1 MIRKII
7 SGGQSGVE
15 QSALDVAI
23 KLGIEHGGWVSSRH
37 LTEDETLL
45 EKYQLQEME
54 QTNYARVTEQ
64 NVLDADATLI
74 LFQGEITGGC
84 AISRRLAEKHKR
96 LLLTIDLNAMAAFQ
110 AAQKI
115 EPWITAHNIK
125 ILNVTGSKTGEGPD
139 IYQLTLEILE
149 TALQLV
155 FIDRSRYHPL
165 APFEDAAAAEDE
177 DTPTEKLAE
186 LFEIPKNV
194 EEAVDI
200 LLSRLSFKEKTRL
213 ANIPKEKL
221 MGMTPSLRVYI
232 KNEFRLWDDDE
243 DLVKSY
249 LSPDGS
255 IGDASSVIVA
265 ELWKKLQKSDKVLR
279 VVK

>member
-7 SGGQSGVE
+7 SGGQTGAE
-15 QSALDVAI
+15 QAALDVAI

-37 LTEDETLL
+37 IAEDETLL
-45 EKYQLQEME
+45 DKYQLQEME

-74 LFQGEITGGC
+74 LFQNQITGGC

-96 LLLTIDLNAMAAFQ
+96 LLLAIDLNTMAAFQ
-110 AAQKI
+110 AAQKV

-125 ILNVTGSKTGEGPD
+125 ILNVTGPKTGEGPD

-165 APFEDAAAAEDE
+165 APFEEAAENE
-177 DTPTEKLAE
+177 STPIENLSE
-186 LFEIPKNV
+186 LFEIPKNI

-221 MGMTPSLRVYI
+221 MGMTASLRVYI
-232 KNEFRLWDDDE
+232 KNEFRLWDNDE

-249 LSPDGS
+249 LSPSDG
-255 IGDASSVIVA
+255 IGDVSSLIVA
-265 ELWKKLQKSDKVLR
+265 ELWKKLQKSDKILR